1 MGAKETNSPQEP
13 AEGAERIDAI
23 KKLIFGENMVEYDH
37 KFQAIFEKLEEYH
50 RDSEARLMNVNK
62 QLINDMQSMK
72 QKFEDRVQVLQQ
84 EINAHLAKIEDDKT
98 DRRDFGKMLQSIAES
113 LMK

>member
-1 MGAKETNSPQEP
+1 MGAKETIPNQDH
-13 AEGAERIDAI
+13 AEGEERIDAI

-37 KFQAIFEKLEEYH
+37 KFQDIFDKLDEYH
-50 RDSEARLMNVNK
+50 RDSEARLMSVNK
-62 QLINDMQSMK
+62 KLIEDMQSMK
-72 QKFEDRVQVLQQ
+72 QKFEERVQVLQQ

-98 DRRDFGKMLQSIAES
+98 DRRDFGKMLQVIAES